1 MIAEPSSMI
10 SLKEIRAKVK
20 SKLNAGTND
29 NVKIFLRDMFTSKS
43 GNFFCAKYILVIHFC
58 QCLHSILVVEV
69 QTMDIAHMAIQ
80 VGGARE
86 GQSFDLK
93 I

>member
-1 MIAEPSSMI
+1 M
-10 SLKEIRAKVK
+10 LV
-20 SKLNAGTND
+20 KLNKTRSFD
-29 NVKIFLRDMFTSKS
+29 LCCFLAQMR
-43 GNFFCAKYILVIHFC
+43 
-58 QCLHSILVVEV
+58 
-69 QTMDIAHMAIQ
+69 DIADMAIQ